1 MIREVDNKRLELP
14 DRKEIT
20 LCEAVTAYAFG
31 KALDSLLHSLNNETA
46 TKEQRTKARSLIE
59 LLQSAAYAGSVR
71 FRALKNGDTHVD
83 GHRDVDPLYFSQPR
97 GLRWEADEIWSGAPY
112 RRFPDFEPRPPHF
125 MMEWHDVHLDRNDFE
140 LLLRDGGVSVQ
151 QNRDDA
157 PGKHKI
163 FKTGMQGRPSSIHL
177 ILPMARRKLEAGYT
191 KTLTALSEELSK
203 ELATSEPEAAPA
215 KPKTIRNAIRGL
227 WREYQKRPKISDP
240 S

>member
-83 GHRDVDPLYFSQPR
+83 GHRDVDPSILANRAASVGKPMK
-97 GLRWEADEIWSGAPY
+97 SGAALPI
-112 RRFPDFEPRPPHF
+112 
-125 MMEWHDVHLDRNDFE
+125 DVSPIL
-140 LLLRDGGVSVQ
+140 
-151 QNRDDA
+151 NRA
-157 PGKHKI
+157 H
-163 FKTGMQGRPSSIHL
+163 R
-177 ILPMARRKLEAGYT
+177 
-191 KTLTALSEELSK
+191 
-203 ELATSEPEAAPA
+203 
-215 KPKTIRNAIRGL
+215 
-227 WREYQKRPKISDP
+227 IS
-240 S
+240 